1 MTGLARWAAQA
12 PAGGGETLGLWTAA
26 LLTLA
31 VLSYVLGRNVAFRLA
46 EHLFVGVAAGY
57 GAALAWTMVLA
68 PRARTFLADP
78 VGHWHYGLFFGLG
91 LALLA
96 RSARR
101 LSPLANLP
109 LAVLF
114 GAGAGLALGGAL
126 TGTLVGQVRG
136 ALVSVAPA
144 AYGPGVV
151 GWAYAADALLL
162 TLGTVAVLASY
173 QFTAGYGGRLGA
185 AWGAALRPLRAL
197 GRGFILVAFGALL
210 GGAILSFFAL
220 LSGRLDFLLSDWLG
234 PLMNGVF

>member
-1 MTGLARWAAQA
+1 MTGLTRWAAQVSA
-12 PAGGGETLGLWTAA
+12 PGGDLVGLWVAA

-31 VLSYVLGRNVAFRLA
+31 VLSRALGRNVVFRLA

-57 GAALAWTMVLA
+57 GAGLAWTSVLA
-68 PRARTFLADP
+68 PRVRLLIEDP

-91 LALLA
+91 LLMLA

-114 GAGAGLALGGAL
+114 GAGTGLALGGTL
-126 TGTLVGQVRG
+126 TGTLVGQVR
-136 ALVSVAPA
+136 ASLVSISPA

-162 TLGTVAVLASY
+162 VIGTIAVLASY
-173 QFTAGYGGRLGA
+173 QFTVRSRGRLARAWQA
-185 AWGAALRPLRAL
+185 AIRPLRGL

-210 GGAILSFFAL
+210 GGAILSFFTL
-220 LSGRLDFLLSDWLG
+220 LSSRLDFLLGDWLG
-234 PLMNGVF
+234 PLVNGVF